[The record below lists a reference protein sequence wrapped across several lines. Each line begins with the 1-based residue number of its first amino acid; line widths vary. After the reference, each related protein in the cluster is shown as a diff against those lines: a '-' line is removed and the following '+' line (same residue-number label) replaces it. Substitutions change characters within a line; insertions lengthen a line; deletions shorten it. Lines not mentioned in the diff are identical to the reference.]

1 MNILFLHRLWPSYGG
16 GETVTKC
23 LANEMIRRGH
33 EVHVLYFKY
42 ADNEGDSIKPN
53 DAIKA
58 SEIDDVDFDEFKKE
72 FFVSKRLSE
81 KVCFNLI
88 KYVKGNHIDAI
99 INQWWPVEFH
109 QGVREAT
116 GVKLVKCLH
125 MDPNTKKVF
134 EFTGLKKWC
143 FNVIEPLY
151 RKVETAK
158 HLYSSDKYLR
168 NVDKYIFLAP
178 SFLEFYRNTSK
189 AKGRISKTD
198 FVFNPLVFEEYIT
211 EEDFEKKEKRV
222 LFVGRLVEGH
232 KKVSRILNI
241 WKRFEEEYP
250 DSEWLLDIVGDGPD
264 RERYE
269 NFTKNHGLRRV
280 SFYGYQDP
288 RPYYK
293 RASIF
298 LMTSAYEGWGMT
310 FVESQQNGVVPIG
323 MSTYLAI
330 FDQIE
335 NRQNGIIVPSGD
347 EDAMYYEM
355 LALMDAPE
363 TRRRMAIK
371 GLETC
376 KRYTVDKIVDKWEKI
391 LTT

>member
-1 MNILFLHRLWPSYGG
+1 
-16 GETVTKC
+16 
-23 LANEMIRRGH
+23 
-33 EVHVLYFKY
+33 
-42 ADNEGDSIKPN
+42 
-53 DAIKA
+53 
-58 SEIDDVDFDEFKKE
+58 
-72 FFVSKRLSE
+72 
-81 KVCFNLI
+81 
-88 KYVKGNHIDAI
+88 
-99 INQWWPVEFH
+99 
-109 QGVREAT
+109 
-116 GVKLVKCLH
+116 
-125 MDPNTKKVF
+125 MDPNTKKIY

-143 FNVIEPLY
+143 FDLIEPLY

-178 SFLEFYRNTSK
+178 SFMNYYRETSK
-189 AKGRISKTD
+189 EKDRVRKTD
-198 FVFNPLVFEEYIT
+198 FVYNPLVFEEYIT
-211 EEDFEKKEKRV
+211 EEEYEKKEKRV

-241 WKRFEEEYP
+241 WKRYEEEHP
-250 DSEWLLDIVGDGPD
+250 DGEWGLDIVGDGPD
-264 RERYE
+264 RVRYE
-269 NFTKNHGLRRV
+269 DFQKNHGLRRV

-335 NRQNGIIVPSGD
+335 NRQNGVIVPPGD
-347 EDAMYYEM
+347 EDAMYREM
-355 LALMDAPE
+355 MALMNAPE
-363 TRRRMAIK
+363 TRRCMAAK

-391 LTT
+391 FEDLKTKDS